1 MNLPDTLQQACTE
14 PLVAPRGLMAMR
26 LGASLYIPATRP
38 DLAAIANGIK
48 LPGLRSVV
56 FCTEDS
62 VHGRDLER
70 ALANVAALLP
80 VLEPSAL
87 LRFIRPR
94 NPMVLWRLLQLEG
107 IERIQGF
114 ALPKFGPHNLD
125 DWLRVWE
132 HRKSQHYLLLILET
146 VETFDHRKMAL
157 VRERLADNELNEQL
171 LCLRI
176 GGNDLSLIHI

>member
-1 MNLPDTLQQACTE
+1 M
-14 PLVAPRGLMAMR
+14 V
-26 LGASLYIPATRP
+26 
-38 DLAAIANGIK
+38 GIWK
-48 LPGLRSVV
+48 
-56 FCTEDS
+56 
-62 VHGRDLER
+62 R

-114 ALPKFGPHNLD
+114 ALAQNFGPHNLD

-132 HRKSQHYLLLILET
+132 HRKSQHYLLPILET
-146 VETFDHRKMAL
+146 VENFSIIARW
-157 VRERLADNELNEQL
+157 
-171 LCLRI
+171 
-176 GGNDLSLIHI
+176 S